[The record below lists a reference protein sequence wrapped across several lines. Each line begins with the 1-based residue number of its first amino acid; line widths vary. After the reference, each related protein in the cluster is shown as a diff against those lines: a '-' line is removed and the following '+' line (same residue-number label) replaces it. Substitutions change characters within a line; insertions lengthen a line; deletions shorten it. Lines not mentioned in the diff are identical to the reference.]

1 MLMIIGQ
8 NLTFLSVVERKI
20 QDIDL
25 HMVDKL
31 SLNFMQNPCPTV
43 TKYTL
48 FSSKQGT
55 DKNLLSNEP

>member
-31 SLNFMQNPCPTV
+31 SLNFM
-43 TKYTL
+43 
-48 FSSKQGT
+48 
-55 DKNLLSNEP
+55 

>member
-1 MLMIIGQ
+1 MIIGQ

-31 SLNFMQNPCPTV
+31 SLNFM
-43 TKYTL
+43 
-48 FSSKQGT
+48 
-55 DKNLLSNEP
+55 